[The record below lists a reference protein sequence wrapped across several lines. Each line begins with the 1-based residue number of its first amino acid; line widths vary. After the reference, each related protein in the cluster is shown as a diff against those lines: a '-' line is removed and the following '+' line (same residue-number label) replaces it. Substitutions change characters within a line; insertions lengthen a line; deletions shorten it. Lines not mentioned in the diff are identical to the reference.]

1 MRNLCLHFANNFQS
15 IVNDYFSQM
24 VIDFLLGNVTAVVF
38 EDFEDNLMSV
48 DPGVSMQKLRQH
60 AIDMCQ
66 RIVIADEQEEMIGGW
81 TLLTPQVSN
90 TIKSAPFE
98 ESVLVL
104 TDAAAYCCKFDW
116 NIEKISSFEVSQFE
130 SCYCARSG
138 GRKSLLLKYFFSS
151 KNRAELLLTAH

>member
-1 MRNLCLHFANNFQS
+1 
-15 IVNDYFSQM
+15 
-24 VIDFLLGNVTAVVF
+24 VVF
-38 EDFEDNLMSV
+38 EDFEVNLMSV

-90 TIKSAPFE
+90 TIKSALFE

-116 NIEKISSFEVSQFE
+116 NIEKVSSFEVSEFE
-130 SCYCARSG
+130 YYYCAISG
-138 GRKSLLLKYFFSS
+138 GRGARLLKYSS
-151 KNRAELLLTAH
+151 SS